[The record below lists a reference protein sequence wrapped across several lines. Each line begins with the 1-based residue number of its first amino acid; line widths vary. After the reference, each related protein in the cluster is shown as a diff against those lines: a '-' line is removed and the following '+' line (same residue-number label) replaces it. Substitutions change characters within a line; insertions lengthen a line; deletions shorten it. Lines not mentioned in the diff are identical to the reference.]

1 MMDGN
6 RFSTSSNIYLQKIL
20 QYVLIMYM
28 YSFNDSFNVSLL
40 LLLLLFLVFMQA
52 KDEEKKQHYCIGSKF
67 NWDRW
72 YTSNVIAN

>member
-1 MMDGN
+1 MIDGN

-40 LLLLLFLVFMQA
+40 LLLLGFMQA
-52 KDEEKKQHYCIGSKF
+52 KDEEKSSTNKVNTTTLDLNS
-67 NWDRW
+67 
-72 YTSNVIAN
+72 IAIDGIYQMC

>member
-28 YSFNDSFNVSLL
+28 YSFNVSL

-52 KDEEKKQHYCIGSKF
+52 RDEEKKSSANKVNTTTLDLNSIGI
-67 NWDRW
+67 DGI
-72 YTSNVIAN
+72 YQMC